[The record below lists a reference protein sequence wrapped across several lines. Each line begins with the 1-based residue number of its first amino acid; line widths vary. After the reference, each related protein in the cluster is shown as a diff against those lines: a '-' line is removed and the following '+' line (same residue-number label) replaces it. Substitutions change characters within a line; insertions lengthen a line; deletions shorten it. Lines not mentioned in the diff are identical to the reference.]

1 MTIENCVAVVVGP
14 EQMRAFT
21 GVEGLHGACLIN
33 EGVGQCFIFMTKE
46 ELMTAV
52 ADYDVCPSGYTS
64 KVALLDADAELE
76 AVAQIADFA
85 MSQSAQLA
93 AVRKAGEQAI
103 GYVDFGP
110 RYYRG
115 VLARLTTFGLDM
127 MIGVKLAESLG
138 LQEGDKVNLTVSPCS
153 NFFAIERSDAG
164 PELTR
169 PMNEPE
175 HYVLDRVFSN
185 VPLFVELSDTDWNTV
200 PYHLLDDRI
209 LISSDFKPAT
219 VHDKSKKEASV
230 EFSRDRKSEGARS
243 GKQFPIV
250 IGLATLGVVAL
261 IMSVAL
267 F

>member
-1 MTIENCVAVVVGP
+1 MTIENRVAVVVSP
-14 EQMRAFT
+14 EQMKTFT
-21 GVEGLHGACLIN
+21 GVEGLYGACLIN
-33 EGVGQCFIFMTKE
+33 EGVGQCFIFTTKE

-52 ADYDVCPSGYTS
+52 ADYDVCPGGYTS

-85 MSQSAQLA
+85 MSKSAQLA
-93 AVRKAGEQAI
+93 AVRKAGEQSS

-115 VLARLTTFGLDM
+115 VRTRLTAFGLDM

-138 LQEGDKVNLTVSPCS
+138 FKEGDKVNLTVSPCS
-153 NFFAIERSDAG
+153 KFFAIERSDIG

-175 HYVLDRVFSN
+175 HYVIDRVFSN
-185 VPLFVELSDTDWNTV
+185 VPLFVELTDTEWDTV

-219 VHDKSKKEASV
+219 VSDKNKKEASV
-230 EFSRDRKSEGARS
+230 DFSRDKKSEGVKS
-243 GKQFPIV
+243 SKQYPIML
-250 IGLATLGVVAL
+250 GLVFLGVVAV
-261 IMSVAL
+261 IISAVL